1 MSTDLGIVE
10 LLGAEAVGQPG
21 QRRFRLFAR
30 SSRGTAVMWM
40 EKEQLST
47 LSVAVD
53 RLLAH
58 ITEGQVLRVEAQAA
72 APEPSAGMPAD
83 FPGIPGDEF
92 QVAQLRLTYN
102 EQSSLFLLIA
112 VPLEI
117 IMMPGEEVQPRV
129 REDLA
134 VSLSFTLEQ
143 AQELTGSI
151 TRIVGSGRPVCP
163 LCGMPLD
170 DGPHMCEK
178 QNGHREIIQVIEEG
192 GEGEE

>member
-72 APEPSAGMPAD
+72 APEPS
-83 FPGIPGDEF
+83 
-92 QVAQLRLTYN
+92 
-102 EQSSLFLLIA
+102 
-112 VPLEI
+112 
-117 IMMPGEEVQPRV
+117 
-129 REDLA
+129 
-134 VSLSFTLEQ
+134 
-143 AQELTGSI
+143 
-151 TRIVGSGRPVCP
+151 
-163 LCGMPLD
+163 
-170 DGPHMCEK
+170 
-178 QNGHREIIQVIEEG
+178 
-192 GEGEE
+192 